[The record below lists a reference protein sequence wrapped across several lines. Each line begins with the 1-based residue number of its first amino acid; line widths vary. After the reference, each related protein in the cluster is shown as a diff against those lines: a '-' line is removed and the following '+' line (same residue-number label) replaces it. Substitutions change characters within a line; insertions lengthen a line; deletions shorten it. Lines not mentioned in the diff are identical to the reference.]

1 VKDWPLRSRLALWTA
16 VLLTVELAIFGIAS
30 GWLILQNQIDAFREL
45 DGQPLKATSV
55 EEETQELLVK
65 LVVADLTAL
74 PLTVLVAAFGVWW
87 TTGKALKP
95 LQDIADGAEG
105 IHAKALRNRIPN
117 PPAHDEI
124 GRLVS
129 VLNETFD
136 RLERSFAQATRFSS
150 DASHELKTPL
160 TIMRGE
166 IESALSSYSTDP
178 QIEKLLE
185 SLLQQTHR
193 LSAIVEN
200 LLLLSRADA
209 GALNLR
215 KKTVDFSELCEEL
228 AADAEIL
235 ALQRNI
241 DIYSRVANEVQ
252 VLADEWYLRRLLLNL
267 LDNAI
272 KYNLYSGK
280 IEISLAKSGDLAL
293 FRIANTG
300 PEISEEHQTRIFE
313 RFYRTETSRASDVV
327 GSGLGLSICREI
339 VLAHQG
345 RIWMERSR
353 PGWTAFVVNL
363 PLAIPEHELAR
374 TPHDRSGENDLPK

>member
-1 VKDWPLRSRLALWTA
+1 VKDWPLRNRLALWTA
-16 VLLTVELAIFGIAS
+16 VLLTVELAIFGIVS
-30 GWLILQNQIDAFREL
+30 GWIIFQTQVEAFREI
-45 DGQPLKATSV
+45 GTRPVMQTSIQ
-55 EEETQELLVK
+55 EETRELLFR
-65 LVVADLTAL
+65 LVVADITAL
-74 PLTVLVAAFGVWW
+74 PLAVIVAAFGVWW

-95 LQDIADGAEG
+95 LQDIADAAERM
-105 IHAKALRNRIPN
+105 HAKALRNRIPN

-129 VLNETFD
+129 VLNDTFD
-136 RLERSFAQATRFSS
+136 RLERSFAQTTRFSS

-166 IESALSSYSTDP
+166 IESALSSDSTDP

-185 SLLQQTHR
+185 GLLQQTHH

-215 KKTVDFSELCEEL
+215 KKNVDFSTLCEEL

-235 ALQRNI
+235 ALRLNI
-241 DIYSRVANEVQ
+241 DISSQVANQVQ

-280 IEISLAKSGDLAL
+280 VEISLTKSGDLAS

-300 PEISEEHQTRIFE
+300 PEVSEEHQARIFE
-313 RFYRTETSRASDVV
+313 RFYRTEASRASEVV

-339 VLAHQG
+339 VLAHHGQ
-345 RIWMERSR
+345 IWMERSR
-353 PGWTAFVVNL
+353 SGWTAFVVTL
-363 PLAIPEHELAR
+363 PLSVPQLNPVHN
-374 TPHDRSGENDLPK
+374 S

>member
-1 VKDWPLRSRLALWTA
+1 VKRWPLRSRLALWTA
-16 VLLTVELAIFGIAS
+16 VLLTFELAIFGIAS
-30 GWLILQNQIDAFREL
+30 GWLILQNQTDAFREI
-45 DGQPLKATSV
+45 DAQPLKQSSIQD
-55 EEETQELLVK
+55 ETRELLIK

-95 LQDIADGAEG
+95 LQDIADAAER
-105 IHAKALRNRIPN
+105 IHAKALRTRIPN
-117 PPAHDEI
+117 PPVHDEI

-129 VLNETFD
+129 VLNNAFD

-166 IESALSSYSTDP
+166 IESALSNDSIDP
-178 QIEKLLE
+178 QNEKLLE
-185 SLLQQTHR
+185 GLLQQTHR

-215 KKTVDFSELCEEL
+215 KQTVDFSGLCHELT
-228 AADAEIL
+228 ADAEIL
-235 ALQRNI
+235 ALRHNI
-241 DIYSRVANEVQ
+241 DISSTIENDVQ

-272 KYNLYSGK
+272 KYNFYSGK
-280 IEISLAKSGDLAL
+280 VEISLTKSGDLAS

-313 RFYRTETSRASDVV
+313 RFYRTEDSRASEVV

-339 VLAHQG
+339 VLAHRGQ
-345 RIWMERSR
+345 IWMERTR
-353 PGWTAFVVNL
+353 PGWTVFVVNL
-363 PLAIPEHELAR
+363 PLAVRQLELAA
-374 TPHDRSGENDLPK
+374 GNL